1 MSFRKEKKF
10 RLSISDF
17 HQLQSL
23 LISQGMSTLHEPR
36 IINSLYYDTPNLIMF
51 HNSEE
56 GVLPRKKIRIRWYNK
71 NLNFIVEKKISSIEG
86 RFKTITPL
94 GQYKNVMP
102 LVSNNIEL
110 NFPVRSFFD
119 EIYGFLIPT
128 LLVSYKRA
136 YFEFKKIRI
145 TFDSKITYKKLRI
158 SNQIKIEDTERVME
172 VKFGIDNGDDLLEN
186 LIPYTSSRFSKYSRG
201 ILFTNKN
208 NK

>member
-145 TFDSKITYKKLRI
+145 TFDSKITYKNLRI

-201 ILFTNKN
+201 ILFTNNN

>member
-145 TFDSKITYKKLRI
+145 TFDSKITYKNLRI

>member
-71 NLNFIVEKKISSIEG
+71 NLN
-86 RFKTITPL
+86 
-94 GQYKNVMP
+94 
-102 LVSNNIEL
+102 
-110 NFPVRSFFD
+110 
-119 EIYGFLIPT
+119 
-128 LLVSYKRA
+128 
-136 YFEFKKIRI
+136 
-145 TFDSKITYKKLRI
+145 
-158 SNQIKIEDTERVME
+158 
-172 VKFGIDNGDDLLEN
+172 
-186 LIPYTSSRFSKYSRG
+186 
-201 ILFTNKN
+201 
-208 NK
+208 

>member
-23 LISQGMSTLHEPR
+23 LRSQGMSALHKPR
-36 IINSLYYDTPNLIMF
+36 IINSLYYDTANLKMF
-51 HNSEE
+51 HDSEE

-71 NLNFIVEKKISSIEG
+71 NHNFFVEKKISSIEG
-86 RFKTITPL
+86 RYKTVT
-94 GQYKNVMP
+94 P
-102 LVSNNIEL
+102 LVSTSMEI
-110 NFPVRSFFD
+110 NFPVKNFFD
-119 EIYGFLIPT
+119 AIYGFLVPT
-128 LLVSYKRA
+128 LLVSYERA

-145 TFDSKITYKKLRI
+145 TFDSKITYKNLRI
-158 SNQIKIEDTERVME
+158 SNHIKIEDPERVME
-172 VKFGIDNGDDLLEN
+172 VKFGIDNSDDIVEN

-201 ILFTNKN
+201 ILFTNSN